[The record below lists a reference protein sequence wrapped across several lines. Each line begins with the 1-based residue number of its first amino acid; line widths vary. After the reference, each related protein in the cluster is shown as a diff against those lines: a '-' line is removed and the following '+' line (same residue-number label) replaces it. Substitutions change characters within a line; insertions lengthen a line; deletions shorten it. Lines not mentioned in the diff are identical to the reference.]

1 MEWIDGVK
9 LNDKKGMVG
18 LDLRPRDVAL
28 QLANA
33 FGQMVFIHGFIH
45 GGQLQNSLRFMSI
58 CANSDKRSL
67 TSQKCTQSSRTLGL
81 S

>member
-9 LNDKKGMVG
+9 LNDKKGMVR

-45 GGQLQNSLRFMSI
+45 GGEL
-58 CANSDKRSL
+58 
-67 TSQKCTQSSRTLGL
+67 QSSLCCL
-81 S
+81 